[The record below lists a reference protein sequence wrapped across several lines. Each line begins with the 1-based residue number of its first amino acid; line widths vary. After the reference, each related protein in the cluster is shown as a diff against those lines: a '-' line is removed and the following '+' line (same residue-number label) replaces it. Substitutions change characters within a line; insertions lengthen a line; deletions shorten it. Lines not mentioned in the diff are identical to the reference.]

1 MTMPRLS
8 ITLAALLVFAAA
20 PVSGQERRAPLP
32 DHLTIGYENEGKIDA
47 SPAGCEAATKE
58 LVEWPEPD
66 MSDAIRQVC
75 GARKRHVDAY
85 AGIQKSYKALVKAIG
100 DDTRLDSA
108 TAVTSLQAMVKACI
122 DHKSNITNG
131 GHNIST
137 ELIPNNIA
145 AGCLTLGK
153 KMLDEE
159 VAWFGDSE
167 NRSLSPP

>member
-1 MTMPRLS
+1 
-8 ITLAALLVFAAA
+8 
-20 PVSGQERRAPLP
+20 
-32 DHLTIGYENEGKIDA
+32 
-47 SPAGCEAATKE
+47 
-58 LVEWPEPD
+58 

-108 TAVTSLQAMVKACI
+108 TAVTSLQALVKACI

-145 AGCLTLGK
+145 AGCLNLGK

-167 NRSLSPP
+167 NGSLSPP

>member
-1 MTMPRLS
+1 MPRLPVA
-8 ITLAALLVFAAA
+8 LAMLFAAYL
-20 PVSGQERRAPLP
+20 PVAAEEHQPLP
-32 DHLTIGYENEGKIDA
+32 DKLTFGYEEEGKIDA

-100 DDTRLDSA
+100 ADTRLDSA

-159 VAWFGDSE
+159 VAWFSDSE
-167 NRSLSPP
+167 NRSLTPP